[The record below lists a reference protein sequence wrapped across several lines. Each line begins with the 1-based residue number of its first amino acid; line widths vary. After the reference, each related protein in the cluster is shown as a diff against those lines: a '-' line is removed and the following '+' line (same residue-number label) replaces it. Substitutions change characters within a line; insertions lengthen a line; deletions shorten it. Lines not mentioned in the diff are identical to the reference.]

1 MNLFML
7 LTISMFFKIIDLNTQ
22 KFVLVL
28 AFILNYFIYLKKLT
42 KEESDDWKDGE
53 GRQDYV
59 FSQFGK

>member
-1 MNLFML
+1 ML
-7 LTISMFFKIIDLNTQ
+7 LTISMFFKILDLNTQ

-28 AFILNYFIYLKKLT
+28 AFILNYFIYSKKLT

-53 GRQDYV
+53 GRQDYE